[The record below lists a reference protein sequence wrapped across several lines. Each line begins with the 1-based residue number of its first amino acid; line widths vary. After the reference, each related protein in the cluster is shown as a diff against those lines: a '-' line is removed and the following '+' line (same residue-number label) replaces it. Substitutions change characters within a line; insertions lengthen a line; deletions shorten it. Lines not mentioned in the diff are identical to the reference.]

1 MPSIERPGGVAIHW
15 EGQGEG
21 PLVVI
26 VHQMLWSRPAIYADL
41 VADLARDHSVVLYDP
56 RGCGRSGRQGPY
68 DIPTDAED
76 LLAVIEAAG
85 GPALAIAVGY
95 GYNVVARASSVR
107 PAAIS
112 DVIAL
117 MPAAAAVLPRSE
129 LKDSDLMGASDSF
142 VEMMLQ
148 LMRTDPR
155 AALRT
160 MIAATNPSI
169 DEDELRERVELVAAY
184 NEPGAAVER
193 ATAWIADDPSA
204 HAAAAG
210 DRLWIVYGQAEPLFE
225 GALLDQVR
233 QTYPGAHLVQLEDGP
248 VTRPDLTAA
257 LVRRLLNISSPE

>member
-26 VHQMLWSRPAIYADL
+26 VHQMLWSRPSIYAGL

-76 LLAVIEAAG
+76 LLAVIEAAR

-95 GYNVVARASSVR
+95 GYNVVAHASSVR

-117 MPAAAAVLPRSE
+117 MPAAAAMLPRSE
-129 LKDSDLMGASDSF
+129 LKDSDVMGASDS
-142 VEMMLQ
+142 VVDMMLQ

-169 DEDELRERVELVAAY
+169 DEDALRERVELAAAY
-184 NEPGAAVER
+184 NEP
-193 ATAWIADDPSA
+193 
-204 HAAAAG
+204 AAAA
-210 DRLWIVYGQAEPLFE
+210 
-225 GALLDQVR
+225 
-233 QTYPGAHLVQLEDGP
+233 
-248 VTRPDLTAA
+248 
-257 LVRRLLNISSPE
+257 